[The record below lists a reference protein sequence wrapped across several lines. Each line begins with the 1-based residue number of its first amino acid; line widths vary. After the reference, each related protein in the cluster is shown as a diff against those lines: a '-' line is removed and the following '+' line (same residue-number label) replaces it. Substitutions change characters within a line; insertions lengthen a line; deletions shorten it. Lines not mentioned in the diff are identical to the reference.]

1 MENTVCKNM
10 NWQNYMKNLLI
21 GFSIVFL
28 ATYIVT
34 LFQVDGGDFVAHI
47 SWAKRFNFTYL
58 GEYLTKVTP
67 YPLWHFLVKACK
79 VLFDIEWAA
88 AASLVTATVNGFSFL
103 AAVWTQ
109 KVLFPEM
116 DDREGHTIFWAICL
130 MFVGPLY
137 FPRFNDIYYLGQG
150 TGNIWHNPSNI
161 MVKLFAIVAFCLI
174 AKIVNKKEQ
183 ATKCE
188 IIALVITL
196 VLSVIAKPA
205 FLQAIIPG
213 LGLYMLIR
221 LWKDKSK
228 EEFKK
233 FVIMAASFVP
243 AVIIMFIQLYITM
256 FGTTRG
262 SKMESEL
269 AAGEAVVLSNYQ
281 QGMGIA
287 WGKTYAYWTPN
298 IYVSFL
304 LAFAFP
310 LFVFL
315 FNYRKLIKDKVV
327 QLVLCYELAAW
338 LESVLLYQK
347 GPGEHQGNFFWA
359 SYLSMFMTWMIMLY
373 HYLISLK
380 EMDKKTVRNYVYMF
394 GGIGLFAMH
403 LILGI
408 MYAINFVWPYMIKEL
423 G

>member
-1 MENTVCKNM
+1 MESTVGRNI
-10 NWQNYMKNLLI
+10 NWQSYMKNLLI

-28 ATYIVT
+28 ATYFIT
-34 LFQVDGGDFVAHI
+34 LCQVEEGDFVAHI

-79 VLFDIEWAA
+79 VFFNIEWGA

-109 KVLFPEM
+109 KVLFLEM
-116 DDREGHTIFWAICL
+116 DDTEGHTIFWAICL

-137 FPRFNDIYYLGQG
+137 FPRFNDYYYLGQG

-161 MVKLFAIVAFCLI
+161 MVKLFAIIAFCII
-174 AKIVNKKEQ
+174 ARAVKKQEKVSKGEIV
-183 ATKCE
+183 
-188 IIALVITL
+188 ALVITL
-196 VLSVIAKPA
+196 ILSVIAKPA

-213 LGLYMLIR
+213 LGLYMLIH
-221 LWKDKSK
+221 LWRDKSK

-233 FVIMAASFVP
+233 FVILAASFVP
-243 AVIIMFIQLYITM
+243 AVVIMFIQLYITM

-269 AAGEAVVLSNYQ
+269 VVGEAVVLSDYQ
-281 QGMGIA
+281 QGIGIA

-310 LFVFL
+310 IFVLL
-315 FNYRKLIKDKVV
+315 FNYRKVIKDKVV

-338 LESVLLYQK
+338 LESVVLYQK

-359 SYLSMFMTWMIMLY
+359 SYLSMFMTWMVMLY
-373 HYLISLK
+373 HFLISLK
-380 EMDKKTVRNYVYMF
+380 EIDKRSVRDYIYMF
-394 GGIGLFAMH
+394 GGITLFTAH

-408 MYAINFVWPYMIKEL
+408 IYAIDFIWPYMINQW